1 MEALRIKLT
10 QAKANYRREETIENK
25 MTYPLPP
32 MSTVI
37 GALHKAC
44 GYTASKEMDVSIQG
58 DFRTLKRE
66 TYVDYAFLNST
77 MNDRG
82 ILVKMKNPHM
92 LSGAYEVVAEALAQ
106 GADFEKEDKI
116 KIQNPELLQEYQMLR
131 VKKRELENEK
141 KTKIDPLLKEKK
153 SQIKELKILQKGL
166 DKKSEE
172 YQRLTE
178 NIRELSEQGT
188 QMTTEFEKKK
198 SEVDQVYERYASL
211 TKSIKFYEVL
221 YDVELVIHVSAT
233 KNILD
238 DIMENIYNLQ
248 SIGRSEDFVDVTD
261 VRFVELLDKLSE
273 NEQISNT
280 NQKHGMRGYISYDSV
295 VDNDVMIS
303 ADSNGTRPGGTK
315 YYLNK
320 KYTLDNNKRVFEKK
334 WVVYGTYSIDDESL
348 LGKNGLYYDGEYIV
362 SLI

>member
-44 GYTASKEMDVSIQG
+44 GYTESKEMDVSIQG

-261 VRFVELLDKLSE
+261 VRFVELLDEIPDKEKNKQS
-273 NEQISNT
+273 
-280 NQKHGMRGYISYDSV
+280 MRGYVLYDV
-295 VDNDVMIS
+295 VKNKGMRVKK
-303 ADSNGTRPGGTK
+303 DSQGTRPGGTK

-320 KYTLDNNKRVFEKK
+320 NYIPVENKRVFEKK
-334 WVVYGTYSIDDESL
+334 WVVYGTYDSGKKGE
-348 LGKNGLYYDGEYIV
+348 LGKNGLYYDGEYMV